1 MPNAL
6 ARVSAVAVEQHSCFT
21 RAQANKEGL
30 SDYQLRTLVRNGV
43 LDKLSPRVFRFTNS
57 AHTWHQRVMA
67 ACLDGGDFCVAS
79 HRTAAALHKL
89 DGFEPKGIVEV
100 LVPMKVRH
108 RRKDVIVHHTRD
120 LPPFD
125 RTQVASIPVT
135 TVARTLIDLGASSPA
150 TIVEEAFDCAERT
163 RAVARTTVERRYNAL
178 RKQGRNGIGAMTQV
192 LDSREPFRRIPWSV
206 LERRLRRIFD
216 RAGIEVPT
224 FRYKVR
230 MPDGR
235 DYEMD
240 AAWVP
245 IKFGLEVDGGGAHA
259 PAKKRAADNVRQADL
274 EDEGWMIRRF
284 TYDQVE
290 NQERLVATVLRR
302 AFATAQKRI

>member
-1 MPNAL
+1 MPSAL
-6 ARVSAVAVEQHSCFT
+6 GRVGAIAAEQHSCFT

-30 SDYQLRTLVRNGV
+30 SDYQLRTLHRNGV
-43 LDKLSPRVFRFTNS
+43 IDRLSPRVFRFTSS
-57 AHTWHQRVMA
+57 AHTWHQRAMA
-67 ACLDGGDFCVAS
+67 ACLDGGDQCVAS

-100 LVPMKVRH
+100 LVPMKIRH

-125 RTQVASIPVT
+125 RTQVGSIPVT
-135 TVARTLIDLGASSPA
+135 TVARTLIDIGASSPA
-150 TIVEEAFDCAERT
+150 TVVEEAFDCAERT
-163 RAVARTTVERRYNAL
+163 RAVRRAHVERRYNAL

-192 LDSREPFRRIPWSV
+192 LDSREPFKRIPWSV
-206 LERRLRRIFD
+206 LERRLRRLFD

-224 FRYKVR
+224 FRFKVR
-230 MPDGR
+230 MPDGQI
-235 DYEMD
+235 YEID

-245 IKFGLEVDGGGAHA
+245 LKFGVEVDGAGAHA
-259 PAKKRAADNVRQADL
+259 PAAKRAADNVRQAEL

-290 NQERLVATVLRR
+290 NQERLVATVIRR
-302 AFATAQKRI
+302 AIATARKRI

>member
-6 ARVSAVAVEQHSCFT
+6 ARVSAVAAERHSCFT

-30 SDYQLRTLVRNGV
+30 SNYQLRMFVQKGV
-43 LDKLSPRVFRFTNS
+43 IDRLSPRVFRFTNS
-57 AHTWHQRVMA
+57 AYTWHQRVMA
-67 ACLDGGDFCVAS
+67 ACLDGGDLCVAS

-89 DGFEPKGIVEV
+89 DSFEPTGIVEV
-100 LVPMKVRH
+100 VVPMNVRH
-108 RRKDVIVHHTRD
+108 RRTDVIVHHTRD

-125 RTQVASIPVT
+125 STQVGSIPVT

-163 RAVARTTVERRYNAL
+163 RATRRSYVERRYNAL
-178 RKQGRNGIGAMTQV
+178 RRQGRNGIGAMTQV
-192 LDSREPFRRIPWSV
+192 LASREPFARIPWSV
-206 LERRLRRIFD
+206 LERRLRRIVE
-216 RAGIEVPT
+216 RAGLEMPT

-230 MPDGR
+230 LPGGQV
-235 DYEMD
+235 YEMD
-240 AAWVP
+240 AAWVSL
-245 IKFGLEVDGGGAHA
+245 KFGLEVDGGGAHA
-259 PAKKRAADNVRQADL
+259 PAPKRAADNVRQAQL

-284 TYDQVE
+284 TYDQVD

-302 AFATAQKRI
+302 AIATAQDRI